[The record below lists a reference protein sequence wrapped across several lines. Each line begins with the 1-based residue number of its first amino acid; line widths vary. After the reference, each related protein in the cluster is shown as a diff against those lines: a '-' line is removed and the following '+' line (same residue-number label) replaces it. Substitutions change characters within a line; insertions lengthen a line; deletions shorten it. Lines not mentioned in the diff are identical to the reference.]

1 MTTPVLPKAPFT
13 APAGSI
19 SRPFREASIFVGLV
33 TLMILGVA
41 LALPHAHIVQ
51 LLTMVSPLVAVLL
64 ITVFGTPAGH
74 RAKLW
79 GSLGLRRPGLRSWP
93 AAIVV
98 SAAIVF
104 VVPYAVADLLGS
116 IAFKPLSTSIPAWL
130 DGATSLAIGI
140 IFATILA
147 FTEEIGWRGYLLP
160 RIQALVSKRRA
171 ALIVGFLHGM
181 FHVPLMVFTT
191 TYNSI
196 GSRWIVVPTV
206 VATVTAA
213 GVFYAWLKERSGSV
227 WPVALAHGTVNALI
241 DGLAYVAVLSPVAF
255 AYTATESGFATLG
268 AAVVVA
274 VILLVRGRT
283 YTDPRSIAG
292 VRGVADVSEQA

>member
-1 MTTPVLPKAPFT
+1 MTTPVLPKAPST

-19 SRPFREASIFVGLV
+19 SRPFREAAVFVGLV

-51 LLTMVSPLVAVLL
+51 LLTMVTPLIAVLL
-64 ITVFGTPAGH
+64 ITVFRTPAGQ
-74 RAKLW
+74 RGKLW

-98 SAAIVF
+98 AVALVF
-104 VVPYAVADLLGS
+104 AVPYGVADLLGS
-116 IAFKPLSTSIPAWL
+116 IAFKPLSTSASTWL
-130 DGATSLAIGI
+130 DGAVSLAMGI

-171 ALIVGFLHGM
+171 ALLVGFLHGM

-191 TYNSI
+191 TYNNI

-213 GVFYAWLKERSGSV
+213 GVFYAWLRERSGSV
-227 WPVALAHGTVNALI
+227 WPVALAHGTVNVLI
-241 DGLAYVAVLSPVAF
+241 DGLAYVVVLSPVAF

-268 AAVVVA
+268 AAAAVA
-274 VILLVRGRT
+274 IILLVRGRT
-283 YTDPRSIAG
+283 WER
-292 VRGVADVSEQA
+292 

>member
-1 MTTPVLPKAPFT
+1 MTTSVLPKAPIT

-19 SRPFREASIFVGLV
+19 SRPLREAAVFVALV
-33 TLMILGVA
+33 TLMILGAA
-41 LALPHAHIVQ
+41 LALPHANIVQ
-51 LLTMVSPLVAVLL
+51 LLTMVTPLVAVLL
-64 ITVFGTPAGH
+64 ITVFGTPAGQ
-74 RAKLW
+74 RGKLW

-104 VVPYAVADLLGS
+104 AVPYAVADLLGS
-116 IAFKPLSTSIPAWL
+116 IAFKPFSTSIPAWL
-130 DGATSLAIGI
+130 DGATNLAVGI
-140 IFATILA
+140 VFATILA

-160 RIQALVSKRRA
+160 RVQALVSKRKA

-191 TYNSI
+191 TYNSV

-227 WPVALAHGTVNALI
+227 WPVALAHGTVNVLI
-241 DGLAYVAVLSPVAF
+241 DGLTYVAVLSPVAF

-268 AAVVVA
+268 AAAVVA
-274 VILLVRGRT
+274 VILVVRGRT
-283 YTDPRSIAG
+283 WER
-292 VRGVADVSEQA
+292 